1 MQNKQLTISSSNIT
15 RCFLLFIVLL
25 TIGIGLYGYNYTN
38 AWLAEKKY
46 TLNSIAGSL
55 QKRIDTYRYMT
66 YQVYDKFGN
75 APAQNVDP
83 GLQETRLRPDV
94 YYVEKP
100 HKKTD
105 AVIFGSHDEN
115 TLAMIANISDYLDNR
130 WGAKTESYAM
140 YYLNGQDNSLS
151 LITTQ
156 PLKELASR
164 FRESYLTTS
173 ADERRAEMLQQAN
186 MLDERESFS
195 DLRKQ
200 RFQNAYSFSI
210 RTTFNQPGH
219 LATVIAFDLPINDII
234 PANLARANFLLLPDD
249 VELDDSAIPAET
261 ALGAQAAMSGG
272 WVEFS
277 AALPNAPL
285 KVVYRVSAINLAID
299 LLRNNI
305 WLIAVNLLLLALS
318 MLSIYFIRRQYIRPS
333 ENMAVELEAER
344 ALNQEIVSS
353 LPSGLLVYSFANN
366 AVIASNKIAEHLLP
380 HLSLQKIAHMAE
392 QHHGVI
398 QATVNNEVYEIRI
411 FRSQLSPD
419 TYLFLMHDQD
429 KEVMVNKRLQQA
441 RREYD
446 KNVQARK
453 LMLHNLG
460 IELNQPVRQMHDLV
474 DSLHN
479 QPDEEQQQALL
490 GQLTAASSSVLGL
503 IDNITLLT
511 RLETQDWQPTREPFN
526 PAAMIDEL
534 LLEALPTLNQ
544 KGLALFKHF
553 QLDVEQN
560 YIGDANALR
569 KVISLLVHYAIITT
583 ACGKISLVIDH
594 EPEHPDRL
602 IFQINDTGSGISNEE
617 ISNLNYPFL
626 SQTLVDR
633 FNHGSGL
640 TFFLC
645 NQLCKKLNGQLDI
658 RSKVDIGTRYTI
670 RVAMEMER
678 KEPQEQEK
686 LLDGVTA
693 LLDITSDEVRGIVT
707 RLLQAYGA
715 DCLVAEDRA
724 VNRDYDV
731 LLTDNP
737 QRADDYTLLLATDEP
752 GWQALD
758 KRYIRVNYNLNGALI
773 DAVLM
778 LIEQQM
784 AALEQEESPL
794 SLSSEDIQLYEK
806 QLKSSDYYGLFV
818 DTVPDDVK
826 KLYTEAG
833 SSDFNALSQTAHRLK
848 GVFAMLNLLPGKQ
861 LCESLEQRIA
871 EGDAPE
877 IENNISQIDFF
888 VSRLLK
894 QGSQQHE

>member
-55 QKRIDTYRYMT
+55 QKRIDAYRYMT

-115 TLAMIANISDYLDNR
+115 TLAMIANISDYLDTR
-130 WGAKTESYAM
+130 WGAKTENYAM

-249 VELDDSAIPAET
+249 VDLDDSAIPAET
-261 ALGAQAAMSGG
+261 VLGTHATMSGG

-285 KVVYRVSAINLAID
+285 KVMYRVSAINLAID

-366 AVIASNKIAEHLLP
+366 TVIASNKIAEHLLP

-474 DSLHN
+474 DRLHSR
-479 QPDEEQQQALL
+479 PDEEQQQALL
-490 GQLTAASSSVLGL
+490 GQLTAASASVLEL

-526 PAAMIDEL
+526 PTAMIDEL
-534 LLEALPTLNQ
+534 LLEALPALNQ

-553 QLDVEQN
+553 QLDDLSMPGDKYGDGITLIK
-560 YIGDANALR
+560 YIKRHYPQLSIIVLTMNNNPAILSAVLDLDIEGIVLKQGAPTDLPKALAALQ
-569 KVISLLVHYAIITT
+569 KGKKFTPESVSKLLE
-583 ACGKISLVIDH
+583 KISASGYGDKRLSPKESEVLRLFAEGFLV
-594 EPEHPDRL
+594 
-602 IFQINDTGSGISNEE
+602 TE
-617 ISNLNYPFL
+617 IA
-626 SQTLVDR
+626 
-633 FNHGSGL
+633 
-640 TFFLC
+640 
-645 NQLCKKLNGQLDI
+645 KKLNRSIKTISSQKKSAMMKLGVENDI
-658 RSKVDIGTRYTI
+658 
-670 RVAMEMER
+670 
-678 KEPQEQEK
+678 
-686 LLDGVTA
+686 A
-693 LLDITSDEVRGIVT
+693 LLNYLSSVSMT
-707 RLLQAYGA
+707 
-715 DCLVAEDRA
+715 
-724 VNRDYDV
+724 
-731 LLTDNP
+731 P
-737 QRADDYTLLLATDEP
+737 
-752 GWQALD
+752 LD
-758 KRYIRVNYNLNGALI
+758 K
-773 DAVLM
+773 D
-778 LIEQQM
+778 
-784 AALEQEESPL
+784 
-794 SLSSEDIQLYEK
+794 
-806 QLKSSDYYGLFV
+806 
-818 DTVPDDVK
+818 
-826 KLYTEAG
+826 
-833 SSDFNALSQTAHRLK
+833 
-848 GVFAMLNLLPGKQ
+848 
-861 LCESLEQRIA
+861 
-871 EGDAPE
+871 
-877 IENNISQIDFF
+877 
-888 VSRLLK
+888 
-894 QGSQQHE
+894 

>member
-115 TLAMIANISDYLDNR
+115 TLAMIANISDYLDTR
-130 WGAKTESYAM
+130 WGAKTENYAM

-249 VELDDSAIPAET
+249 VDLDDSTIPSET
-261 ALGAQAAMSGG
+261 VLGTHATMSGG

-344 ALNQEIVSS
+344 ALNREIVSS

-366 AVIASNKIAEHLLP
+366 TVIASNKIAEHLLP

-419 TYLFLMHDQD
+419 TYLFLMNDQD

-474 DSLHN
+474 DRLHN
-479 QPDEEQQQALL
+479 RPDEEQQQALL
-490 GQLTAASSSVLGL
+490 GQLTTASASVLEL

-526 PAAMIDEL
+526 PTALIDEL
-534 LLEALPTLNQ
+534 LLEALPALNQ

-569 KVISLLVHYAIITT
+569 KVISLLVHYTIITT

-658 RSKVDIGTRYTI
+658 HSKVDIGTRYTI
-670 RVAMEMER
+670 RVAMEMEKKNRRSR
-678 KEPQEQEK
+678 KSCS
-686 LLDGVTA
+686 TA
-693 LLDITSDEVRGIVT
+693 SPPCWTSR
-707 RLLQAYGA
+707 RMK
-715 DCLVAEDRA
+715 C
-724 VNRDYDV
+724 
-731 LLTDNP
+731 
-737 QRADDYTLLLATDEP
+737 
-752 GWQALD
+752 
-758 KRYIRVNYNLNGALI
+758 
-773 DAVLM
+773 
-778 LIEQQM
+778 
-784 AALEQEESPL
+784 AAS
-794 SLSSEDIQLYEK
+794 
-806 QLKSSDYYGLFV
+806 
-818 DTVPDDVK
+818 
-826 KLYTEAG
+826 
-833 SSDFNALSQTAHRLK
+833 
-848 GVFAMLNLLPGKQ
+848 
-861 LCESLEQRIA
+861 
-871 EGDAPE
+871 
-877 IENNISQIDFF
+877 
-888 VSRLLK
+888 
-894 QGSQQHE
+894 